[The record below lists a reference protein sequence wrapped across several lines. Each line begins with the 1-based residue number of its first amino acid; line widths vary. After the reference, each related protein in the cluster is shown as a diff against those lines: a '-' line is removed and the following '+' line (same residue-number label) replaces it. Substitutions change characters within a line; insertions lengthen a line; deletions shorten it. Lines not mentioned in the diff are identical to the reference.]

1 MKSNLVKSI
10 FAMAVVLCM
19 TSCYSL
25 SYTVGNGASNGVTNR
40 GKNHYLIEG
49 LVALKTTTPAELAG
63 GAKDYEVTVEHTFI
77 DGLVRVITGGL
88 YTPSTTTV
96 RK

>member
-25 SYTVGNGASNGVTNR
+25 SYTVGKGASTGVVHQ
-40 GKNHYLIEG
+40 GKNHYLLEG

-77 DGLVRVITGGL
+77 DGVVRFLTSGL